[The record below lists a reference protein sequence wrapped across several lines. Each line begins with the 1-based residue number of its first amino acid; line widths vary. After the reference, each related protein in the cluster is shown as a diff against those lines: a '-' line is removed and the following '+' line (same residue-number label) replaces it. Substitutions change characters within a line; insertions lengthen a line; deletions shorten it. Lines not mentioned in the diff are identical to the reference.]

1 MREVAPYLS
10 RGFDWRG
17 VREFAGASRE
27 QGVEA
32 RNLGQLFKNY
42 FRRRAYCIL
51 QKCYA
56 SCD

>member
-32 RNLGQLFKNY
+32 RNLGQ
-42 FRRRAYCIL
+42 
-51 QKCYA
+51 
-56 SCD
+56 